1 MQWINT
7 GKILAS
13 LLKRL
18 PEIMEQCP
26 HTFKLTLQYIFPS
39 NDSSYLTKTTLTA
52 DLCTLLVPHYS
63 ISSIVLRVQNV
74 NIFSDYH

>member
-18 PEIMEQCP
+18 PEFMEQCP

-39 NDSSYLTKTTLTA
+39 SDTSYLTKTTLTV
-52 DLCTLLVPHYS
+52 DLCTLLVPHYA

-74 NIFSDYH
+74 HIFSDYH